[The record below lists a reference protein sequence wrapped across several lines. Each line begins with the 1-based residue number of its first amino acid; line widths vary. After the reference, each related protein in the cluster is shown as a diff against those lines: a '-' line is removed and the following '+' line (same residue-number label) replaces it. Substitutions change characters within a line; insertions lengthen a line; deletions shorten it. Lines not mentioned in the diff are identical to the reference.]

1 MIYRIAFIGLIV
13 IVSLLSLAAGLA
25 KILMAEQEVVFFA
38 ALGIDPRWMIPLG
51 LLQMAGPVLAIFKSR
66 RAIAGIVMA
75 TGFAISGIMIF
86 LTGNAGFALISALPV
101 VLSLLITFGASRLR

>member
-1 MIYRIAFIGLIV
+1 M
-13 IVSLLSLAAGLA
+13 
-25 KILMAEQEVVFFA
+25 
-38 ALGIDPRWMIPLG
+38 
-51 LLQMAGPVLAIFKSR
+51 
-66 RAIAGIVMA
+66 VMA